1 MENEDPDIRA
11 LIECIELEEQ
21 EELLRYSLS
30 NASLKMLK
38 GEGLAIQPISI
49 HGKSYGYAD
58 YPEFSFKIRYPSD
71 TGKFKNGAAIELF
84 LQGEEPVKGSLLFI
98 EGNKGEVR
106 LYATE
111 FPDWLE
117 EEGVGIK
124 LSPDTKTT
132 DRMKEAM
139 LALQSDKKSY
149 ALFRKIH
156 GSTPFA
162 EVHEKRENI
171 ELFFNSSLNESQKN
185 AINHIL
191 SNEEMIILHG
201 PPGTGKTTTIIE
213 AIRQM
218 VALNKKI
225 LVSAPSNAAVDHV
238 AHGLIGTGLNILRIG
253 NNTKV
258 SSDIFPFTMEGK
270 LNDSKFAKEIKKM
283 KIRAEEL
290 RKMANQYKRRFGKE
304 EREQRSLLLKEV
316 KAIRQQIKKELA
328 HSERSQF
335 EKASVVLGTPIGL
348 LDETI
353 QEFQFDTLFIDEA
366 GQCLEPLA
374 WCIIPLAQRTVLC
387 GDHLQLPPTVLSSE
401 AIKKGYDRS
410 ILEISYLKAEK
421 VHLLD
426 TQYRMRGAIVQFP
439 NDQFYEGKLK
449 TPDHLMEGTENFL
462 FYDTAGAGFEEEPGA
477 DGASLINQGEIEI
490 IQKLIANEQH
500 STEDIAII
508 SPYSAQVSKIT
519 ENIDRP
525 IRVSTIDGFQGQE
538 KSTVIISLVRSNDN
552 GEIGFL
558 KDYRRMNVAMT
569 RAQEK
574 LIIIGDSSTIGSDPF
589 YASLLQFAENNDAYR
604 SVWEILY

>member
-11 LIECIELEEQ
+11 LIECIEYEEQ

-38 GEGLAIQPISI
+38 GEGLAIHPISI

-71 TGKFKNGAAIELF
+71 TGKFKNGSAIELF
-84 LQGEEPVKGSLLFI
+84 LQGEEPVKGSLLFV

-106 LYATE
+106 LYATD

-117 EEGVGIK
+117 DEGVGIK
-124 LSPDTKTT
+124 MSPDTKTT

-139 LALQSDKKSY
+139 LALKSDKKNY

-162 EVHEKRENI
+162 EVHENMVNI
-171 ELFFNSSLNESQKN
+171 ELFFNSSLNDSQKN

-213 AIRQM
+213 AIRQL

-238 AHGLIGTGLNILRIG
+238 ARGLIGTGLNILRIG

-258 SSDIFPFTMEGK
+258 SSDIFPYTMEGK
-270 LNDSKFAKEIKKM
+270 LNDSKFAKDIKKL
-283 KIRAEEL
+283 KIKAEEL
-290 RKMANQYKRRFGKE
+290 RKMANQYKRRFGKA
-304 EREQRSLLLKEV
+304 EREQRTLLLKEV

-348 LDETI
+348 LDESI
-353 QEFQFDTLFIDEA
+353 QKFQFDTLFIDEA

-449 TPDHLMEGTENFL
+449 TPDHLMEGTENYL

-508 SPYSAQVSKIT
+508 SPYSAQVAKIT

-525 IRVSTIDGFQGQE
+525 IRVSTIDSFQGQE